1 MATTTTCSVRSIGQE
16 REKAGVKTERG
27 RWSAFRW
34 RPRKKQTQTSPIP
47 IKQPPFSEFIAASP
61 LLPSTGLSLPSIA
74 ANLPEWISLSK
85 TLAESLKLA
94 PDRSSW
100 SGSQRS
106 RVFQYYLPVFF
117 WVRAQLE
124 DKKAREI
131 AGSGSP
137 SSAPLV
143 VGIQAPQGCGK
154 TTLVAEL
161 ETLLASVGLRAASV
175 SVDDFYLTF
184 EGQQKL
190 ASEFAGNPLLELRG
204 NAGSHDLALGAET
217 LERLVRGEEGAIALP
232 RYDKSLHGG
241 RGDRAPPRGLARRRG
256 PRRRR
261 PLRGVDARVQ
271 ARRGRQGARGL
282 AAPARGRRLPGGVRA
297 RVGLEVRLLAGGP
310 GHQGTLVRLR
320 LEAAG
325 GEAAAG
331 GLGGQGDDRR
341 AGQGFR
347 GPVPAGVRGVSSRRG
362 RAGTAREQ
370 EREGFGDRGRGR
382 QEPVE
387 GAAGA
392 AEGAVIVNQHAMW

>member
-241 RGDRAPPRGLARRRG
+241 RGDRAPREAWPVVAAPVDVVLFEGWMLGFRPVGAAKAREASPHLPAVDAFLEGYERAWDSRCDSWLVVRATKGPSCVYGWRLQAERQLREASGGKGMTDEQVKDFVDRFLPAYEAYLPGAAERGPPGSKKGRVLVIGVEDDRSLSREQPGPPRGL
-256 PRRRR
+256 
-261 PLRGVDARVQ
+261 
-271 ARRGRQGARGL
+271 
-282 AAPARGRRLPGGVRA
+282 
-297 RVGLEVRLLAGGP
+297 
-310 GHQGTLVRLR
+310 
-320 LEAAG
+320 
-325 GEAAAG
+325 
-331 GLGGQGDDRR
+331 
-341 AGQGFR
+341 
-347 GPVPAGVRGVSSRRG
+347 
-362 RAGTAREQ
+362 
-370 EREGFGDRGRGR
+370 
-382 QEPVE
+382 
-387 GAAGA
+387 
-392 AEGAVIVNQHAMW
+392 